1 MRTSLLRSTFRRL
14 TILAVGASVSP
25 ALAQNVS
32 VDLAEVDLSHGVT
45 RVETVSDGDTVPV
58 VAGSLLAR
66 RNENPAEDH
75 YIYFDVA
82 DSFVFART
90 PGEVRLTFHYL
101 DTAAVP
107 LWVQYDAVSEP
118 YKNTA
123 PFLTTG
129 TGVWKVHTV
138 VLRDVHFANR
148 QNGGA
153 DFRVASV
160 PGAAF
165 YVDLAYVRVPA
176 ARMPAVRISPAQAPE
191 VRPQPWRDICARWSE
206 WSATRARTDMLG
218 SADHIL
224 NSIAGAD
231 LADCFEKI
239 NSSHVALSVDAPVL
253 KETQECP
260 SGQACFDAH
269 VGQWEGF
276 AALGADIR
284 SFYMDEPF
292 FAVRRHRQELPYADN
307 DAINQVVIWMRQV
320 RARYPHAQ
328 IMQVE
333 PYPALSPNDLNWWQR
348 ALQAACAAHG
358 IAVLDFFILDH
369 DWAAP
374 GWSYPGIRQ
383 IQAQSRALGTPF
395 GVLFW
400 ASNKKTSTS
409 DADWRLGLMRQ
420 GRMYQ
425 RAGIVPDLYDI
436 NDFMAI
442 PAATVPDTDSST
454 YTYSIRTFVD
464 RFVRRRY

>member
-1 MRTSLLRSTFRRL
+1 MRTSFLRGTFRRL
-14 TILAVGASVSP
+14 PILAVLAGVDP
-25 ALAQNVS
+25 VLAQNVS
-32 VDLAEVDLSHGVT
+32 IDLAEVDISHGVS

-58 VAGSLLAR
+58 AAGHLLAR

-82 DSFVFART
+82 DSFAFART
-90 PGEVRLTFHYL
+90 PPEVHLTFHYL
-101 DTAAVP
+101 DVAAVP
-107 LWVQYDAVSEP
+107 LWIQYDSTTEV
-118 YKNTA
+118 YKNTT

-138 VLRDVHFANR
+138 VLRDAYFANR

-153 DFRVASV
+153 DFRIASV

-165 YVDLAYVRVPA
+165 YVDLAYARVPA
-176 ARMPAVRISPAQAPE
+176 AHMPAVRISPAQDRQ
-191 VRPQPWRDICARWSE
+191 VRPQPWRDICSRWAE
-206 WSATRARTDMLG
+206 WSSARSRTEMLG

-224 NSIAGAD
+224 HSIPAAE

-239 NSSHVALSVDAPVL
+239 NGSHVSLSVDAPVL

-269 VGQWEGF
+269 VGLWEGF
-276 AALGADIR
+276 QALGADIR

-292 FAVRRHRQELPYADN
+292 FAVRTYRQELPYADH

-320 RARYPHAQ
+320 RERYPHAQ
-328 IMQVE
+328 LMQVE
-333 PYPALSPNDLNWWQR
+333 PYPALSPADLNWWQR
-348 ALQAACAAHG
+348 ALHAACAAHG
-358 IAVLDFFILDH
+358 VPVLDFFILDH

-383 IQAQSRALGTPF
+383 IQAQSRALGVPF

-400 ASNKKTSTS
+400 ASNQKTSTS

-420 GRMYQ
+420 GRMYE
-425 RAGIVPDLYDI
+425 RAGIVPDLFDI

-442 PAATVPDTDSST
+442 PAATVPDSVSST

-464 RFVRRRY
+464 RYVRRRY